1 MGKSEISKEE
11 ELAILEEGL
20 NSRFWL
26 VLQSWLLDAGA
37 TSGGAALGAKCEHR
51 EWQAGHAS
59 GLKQVLNRPRERIR
73 DLKRFIDEQKKQNS

>member
-1 MGKSEISKEE
+1 MEKLEISKEE

-26 VLQSWLLDAGA
+26 ILQSWLLNAGM
-37 TSGGAALGAKCEHR
+37 TSGGAALSAKCEHR

-59 GLKQVLNRPRERIR
+59 GLKQVLDRPRERIR
-73 DLKRFIDEQKKQNS
+73 DLKRFLAEQKKQNS